1 MSAERE
7 MRKYSHLLSPIM
19 IGGQLFRNR
28 IFNAPTGLAIE
39 PQRYTVGYY
48 ERKAIGGAAMVCI
61 GDGCPNEG
69 GRARS
74 SQIDVWDTKYRQ
86 PLADLAQ
93 SITRHGAVAS
103 MELLDAGTQSNYS
116 HSLGFDLYG
125 PVEGVTPSGTPIK
138 MMDEAKIEEVIE
150 QHAKAALYCK
160 SCGFNMVTIHGG
172 HGWLITQFLSKENN
186 RNDRWGGNIENRARL
201 ANAIIDRIHKYCGA
215 KYPVEIRIVGDEVY
229 PGGYDIEYGI
239 DIARRLEGHADLI
252 HVSTGSHEVPE
263 VFTVTH
269 PSMFLADGCN
279 VKYAAEIKKH
289 IKTTPIA
296 TVGAL
301 SDPDQLEEIIASGQ
315 ADVVELA
322 RGLICDP
329 DIPIKLAAG
338 REDEVRRCMRCL
350 FCFSHHMHASVINCA
365 INPEIGH
372 EYELTNNEIALPKV
386 KKKVLVAGGGIGG
399 MQAALE
405 ASERG
410 HEVVLCEKSD
420 ALGGALR
427 CEKLVPFKKNLD
439 NYIELQKHLIEKNG
453 KIEVRLNTEVTPELA
468 SEIAPDV
475 IIAALGARPV
485 KPNVPGIDG
494 PNVFGAEELYY
505 HPEKAGQNVVI
516 MGGGLV
522 GMELAIFLSMLGR
535 KCTVVE
541 MLPDLNAGGNN
552 LHALAIHGQLKKYG
566 IHATTGTKALEIT
579 DKGLLCE
586 YIGTTPSEKTVFD
599 MPKIYPDALSG
610 THLYE
615 ADTVV
620 YAVGQRA
627 LTAEAVALRDSAPE
641 FIAVGDCVVP
651 NDIWTATRNAYYA
664 ARDIGRY

>member
-1 MSAERE
+1 

-39 PQRYTVGYY
+39 PERYSVGYY

-61 GDGCPNEG
+61 GDGCPNIA

-74 SQIDVWDTKYRQ
+74 SQIDLWDTTYRQ
-86 PLADLAQ
+86 SLADMAQ

-103 MELLDAGTQSNYS
+103 MELLDAGTQANYS
-116 HSLGFDLYG
+116 RSLGYELYG
-125 PVEGVTPSGTPIK
+125 PVEGVTANGAPIR
-138 MMDEAKIEEVIE
+138 MMDEEKIMQVIE
-150 QHAKAALYCK
+150 QHAKAAKYCQE
-160 SCGFNMVTIHGG
+160 CGFNMVTIHGG

-186 RNDRWGGNIENRARL
+186 RKDRWGGSIENRARL
-201 ANAIIDRIHKYCGA
+201 ANAIIDRIHQVCGSRF
-215 KYPVEIRIVGDEVY
+215 PVEIRIVGDEVY
-229 PGGYDIEYGI
+229 EGGYNIEFGI
-239 DIARRLEGHADLI
+239 DLARQLEGHADLI

-289 IKTTPIA
+289 VKNTPIA

-372 EYELTNNEIALPKV
+372 EYELTNNQIAQPKV
-386 KKKVLVAGGGIGG
+386 IKKVLVAGGGIAG

-405 ASERG
+405 AAERG
-410 HEVVLCEKSD
+410 HEVILCEKSE

-439 NYIELQKHLIEKNG
+439 NYIELQKRLIGKNG
-453 KIEVRLNTEVTPELA
+453 RIDVRLKTEVTPELA
-468 SEIAPDV
+468 KEFAPDV
-475 IIAALGARPV
+475 ILAALGARPI
-485 KPNVPGIDG
+485 KPNIPGIDG
-494 PNVFGAEELYY
+494 PNVVGAEELYY
-505 HPEKAGQNVVI
+505 APEKAGKNVVI
-516 MGGGLV
+516 LGGGLV
-522 GMELAIFLSMLGR
+522 GMELAILLSMLGR
-535 KCTVVE
+535 QCTVVE
-541 MLPDLNAGGNN
+541 MLPDLNAGGN
-552 LHALAIHGQLKKYG
+552 
-566 IHATTGTKALEIT
+566 
-579 DKGLLCE
+579 
-586 YIGTTPSEKTVFD
+586 
-599 MPKIYPDALSG
+599 
-610 THLYE
+610 
-615 ADTVV
+615 
-620 YAVGQRA
+620 
-627 LTAEAVALRDSAPE
+627 
-641 FIAVGDCVVP
+641 
-651 NDIWTATRNAYYA
+651 
-664 ARDIGRY
+664 

>member
-1 MSAERE
+1 
-7 MRKYSHLLSPIM
+7 M

-39 PQRYTVGYY
+39 PERYSVGYY

-61 GDGCPNEG
+61 GDGCPNIA

-74 SQIDVWDTKYRQ
+74 SQIDLWDTTYRQ
-86 PLADLAQ
+86 SLADMAQ

-103 MELLDAGTQSNYS
+103 MELLDAGTQANYS
-116 HSLGFDLYG
+116 RSLGYELYG
-125 PVEGVTPSGTPIK
+125 PVEGVTAGGAPIR
-138 MMDEAKIEEVIE
+138 MMSEEKIMEVIE
-150 QHAKAALYCK
+150 QHAKAAKYCQE
-160 SCGFNMVTIHGG
+160 CGFNMVTIHGG

-186 RNDRWGGNIENRARL
+186 RKDRWGGSIENRARL
-201 ANAIIDRIHKYCGA
+201 ANAIIDRIHQVCGSRF
-215 KYPVEIRIVGDEVY
+215 PVEIRIVGDEVY
-229 PGGYDIEYGI
+229 EGGYNIEFGI
-239 DIARRLEGHADLI
+239 DLARQLEGHADLI

-289 IKTTPIA
+289 IKNTPIA

-372 EYELTNNEIALPKV
+372 EYELTNNQIAQPKV
-386 KKKVLVAGGGIGG
+386 IKKILVAGGGIAG

-405 ASERG
+405 AAERG
-410 HEVVLCEKSD
+410 HEVILCEKSE

-439 NYIELQKHLIEKNG
+439 NYIELQKRLIGENG
-453 KIEVRLNTEVTPELA
+453 KIDVRLKTEVTPELA
-468 SEIAPDV
+468 KEIAPDV
-475 IIAALGARPV
+475 ILAALGARPI
-485 KPNVPGIDG
+485 KPNIPGIDG
-494 PNVFGAEELYY
+494 PNVVGAEELYY
-505 HPEKAGQNVVI
+505 APEKAGKNVVI
-516 MGGGLV
+516 LGGGLV

-552 LHALAIHGQLKKYG
+552 LHALAVYWQLRKYG

-579 DKGLLCE
+579 DRGVLCE
-586 YIGTTPSEKTVFD
+586 YVGTTPSEKSVFD
-599 MPKIYPDALSG
+599 MPKIYPDGQSG

-620 YAVGQRA
+620 YAVGQRP
-627 LTAEAVALRDSAPE
+627 LTAEAVALRDCAPE
-641 FIAVGDCVVP
+641 FAAIGDCVVSK
-651 NDIWTATRNAYYA
+651 DIWTATRTAYYI